1 MQIGTETLLDDLQR
15 CVLHGIAPAGQD
27 VHVMLQTPEQEHV
40 ILACTQATILHD
52 GGMLA
57 NLPHQ
62 AEWARTIDWAEVFGA
77 DMLGLTFA
85 NGTQLFIQMTAAHL
99 IRCHSA

>member
-1 MQIGTETLLDDLQR
+1 MQIGTETLLDDLRR
-15 CVLHGIAPAGQD
+15 CVLRRIDPAGQD
-27 VHVMLQTPEQEHV
+27 MHVMLQTPDQEHV

-52 GGMLA
+52 GGMLVE
-57 NLPHQ
+57 LPRQ
-62 AEWARTIDWAEVFGA
+62 AEWARTIDWAEVLG
-77 DMLGLTFA
+77 DTLGLMFA